1 MSQNIDIERIKDQAN
16 SPDTF
21 FYLLPGY
28 KWKRSGNQ
36 YRAGSKS
43 GISIY
48 QKNGTWIVNA
58 FNGDFEKH
66 DLFGVVAELN
76 NLDLSSYDDLL
87 TAAGIICHAANLRLE
102 DFLTEPLT
110 DTPLAYQKPVQRKI
124 THTPPPFIPNREREI
139 KKSYS
144 DFERAA
150 PGSAPHNAAARYYQ
164 DKTGIE
170 PDALNKYGVFPLQS
184 LTDNYRN
191 KRTFSGE
198 NFAFLYIP
206 DTAGNIKIKNPTDKD
221 RKVGYYQSTGN
232 YVFGLHTLPDQDAR
246 KNYTLI
252 IAAGEDDTNT
262 INYHFQK
269 YGFCAIC
276 FNSETVNI
284 RPEYLQQ
291 LRRDFKDVFCLFDN
305 DATGRKMATRNAT
318 ENGIPFIDIS
328 NFTGLKDVCDIYR
341 AGRIRDLLQAIQL
354 QTATKST
361 YTGIDARID
370 YTLPDVTVL
379 RPSPGSKYIISKDPV
394 QAATDLRAFWRILKL
409 YAKVLLTAA
418 TGSGKTQIIISLLK
432 AELDT
437 PGIFRSLGIEKIILA
452 VPYNSFDQVKEKVKQ
467 YAGYDAYFVNGKS
480 TYQDIENAA
489 GSRFIIVTYNS
500 LPKVGHLLKD
510 SLFVVDEIHLTGNE
524 AGFRFGSVEPIF
536 KAIQDAKKVLV
547 MSGTPP
553 LELAVGSQL
562 TVIDSKLTA
571 LFNFHMVRFE
581 SVPDQVKNVQLRT
594 YKGARINAI
603 MAHIEMC
610 QRIPKDGAHVIFL
623 DNTKV
628 LETAAT
634 LLNDQVKDIAT
645 VISSDQDNSTG
656 NPAYNAII
664 KGDPLPPELQ
674 YIFCTKFLAT
684 GIDFNFPVAS
694 VAVFG
699 ENDAAALVQKI
710 SRPRHKGDINKDLDI
725 FIYKAAPTDQDTAA
739 IIQQFQDKQLI
750 KDQAK
755 KETRINRFND
765 ILKYA
770 IETAHRFNDQKIQ
783 FTNDLPTALTGTTDI
798 YFCEFSRSWKPA
810 ISRILK
816 RIQEDTAAKLTP
828 FGLLAMAKQL
838 DNTIR
843 ILPPEHIE
851 TPRNVQAIEI
861 LKERKKTHQE
871 DQEHAAALFTENL
884 KQCLEIVFHTT
895 KDYELKQKI
904 KTEVTPPRAITEPA
918 AALRNEYP
926 RITAPEYMTAP
937 AMKYFDLKHI
947 AATTK
952 AISSTD
958 ILTIIQGTPK
968 AKDYNAAR
976 NRIITAWQLKADPAQ
991 LDSNDLAAAT
1001 INRAVIEAIR
1011 AIKKSK
1017 RRDSFTLPELIKIVK
1032 QAAPRRHITPQ
1043 RAIEVIESIFEIDRI
1058 PRCKATGQTAT
1069 LYKIGT
1075 RVTIEKVL
1083 EKCGKNPGKSAAS
1096 ENAQVTQSQTVTD
1109 VFQNIKVDI

>member
-1 MSQNIDIERIKDQAN
+1 MSQNIDIQGIKDQAN

-21 FYLLPGY
+21 FNLLPEY
-28 KWKRSGNQ
+28 TWKRSGNG
-36 YRAGSKS
+36 YRAGTKA
-43 GISIY
+43 GIEIT
-48 QKNGTWIVNA
+48 QKNGIWVLRA
-58 FNGDFEKH
+58 YNGDFEKG
-66 DLFGVVAELN
+66 DLFSIAAQSN
-76 NLDLSSYDDLL
+76 NLNLTRHDDLL

-102 DFLTEPLT
+102 AFLSEPGT
-110 DTPLAYQKPVQRKI
+110 DTALAYQKPVQRKK
-124 THTPPPFIPNREREI
+124 TPAPPPFVPNRNREI

-150 PGSAPHNAAARYYQ
+150 PGSVAYMATGKYYQ
-164 DKTGIE
+164 DKTGIP
-170 PDALNKYGVFPLQS
+170 PDELNRYGVFPLQS
-184 LTDNYRN
+184 LTGFDN
-191 KRTFSGE
+191 RTATFNAG
-198 NFAFLYIP
+198 NFGFLYMP
-206 DTAGNIKIKNPTDKD
+206 DTAGNIKIKRPGHKKRLT
-221 RKVGYYQSTGN
+221 YYQSTGN
-232 YVFGLHTLPDQDAR
+232 YIFGLHTLPDQETR
-246 KNYTLI
+246 KEYTLI
-252 IAAGEDDTNT
+252 IAAGEDDANA

-269 YGFCAIC
+269 YGFCAIS
-276 FNSETVNI
+276 FNSETTAI
-284 RPEYLQQ
+284 PGEYLQE
-291 LRRDFKDVFCLFDN
+291 LRQGFKDVFCLFDN
-305 DATGRKMATRNAT
+305 DKTGRKFATRNAT
-318 ENGIPFIDIS
+318 EKGIPFIDIS
-328 NFTGLKDVCDIYR
+328 EFKVKDVCDIFK
-341 AGRIRDLLQAIQL
+341 AGRISDLLTAIRA
-354 QTATKST
+354 QTAVKST
-361 YTGIDARID
+361 YTGIDNRID

-379 RPSPGSKYIISKDPV
+379 RPSSGSKYIISSDPI
-394 QAATDLRAFWRILKL
+394 QAATDLQAFAGILKTHD
-409 YAKVLLTAA
+409 KVLLTAA
-418 TGSGKTQIIISLLK
+418 TGTGKTQSIISILKSELL
-432 AELDT
+432 T
-437 PGIFRSLGIEKIILA
+437 PGIYESIGIEKTILA
-452 VPYNSFDQVKEKVKQ
+452 VPYNSFDQVTEKVKQ

-480 TYQDIENAA
+480 TPHEINHAA
-489 GSRFIIVTYNS
+489 GSRFMIVTYDS
-500 LPKVGHLLKD
+500 LPKIGHLLKD
-510 SLFVVDEIHLTGNE
+510 SLFVIDEIHLPGIE
-524 AGFRFGSVEPIF
+524 SGFRFKASETIF

-623 DNTKV
+623 DKTKV

-783 FTNDLPTALTGTTDI
+783 FTNDLPTALTRTTDI

-895 KDYELKQKI
+895 KDYELKQNI

-937 AMKYFDLKHI
+937 AMRYFDLKHI
-947 AATTK
+947 TATTK
-952 AISSTD
+952 AISSPD

-968 AKDYNAAR
+968 ERDYKTAR